1 MFFTVKSYQRVAVHL
16 QHFLNDYL
24 KSSKVLKTEKVR
36 CFLLLVNGLSA
47 NKQTNK
53 TFDRG
58 SEGRSVL
65 LWKSKMVKKTSPN
78 IITTPH
84 ASYHI
89 VLTKIPGQGFGY
101 ETDYVDDKKNI
112 HFHFSCPSSIQ
123 LYTLFKTREPQTM
136 PISAAHSLFRRKR
149 ELSPR

>member
-1 MFFTVKSYQRVAVHL
+1 M
-16 QHFLNDYL
+16 
-24 KSSKVLKTEKVR
+24 
-36 CFLLLVNGLSA
+36 LLFIDPSRLILMDSA

-84 ASYHI
+84 ASFHI

-101 ETDYVDDKKNI
+101 ETDYVYDKK
-112 HFHFSCPSSIQ
+112 HSFPFVVSLVHSIV
-123 LYTLFKTREPQTM
+123 Y
-136 PISAAHSLFRRKR
+136 SV
-149 ELSPR
+149 